1 MNTLNLS
8 DNLVRLRRERK
19 LTQKELADF
28 IGVTKASVSK
38 WETKQSL
45 PDISLLP
52 KLASFLD
59 VTIDELLG
67 YEPQLSREQIQKV
80 YAELAFNYTKLP
92 FDEAMQKSRELVRR
106 YYSCYPF
113 LLQICILWLNHFSLA
128 KEQEQQNI
136 LHEATELCEH
146 VEKNCTVIDICNDAI
161 TLKALFNLQLGKAEE
176 VIEMLEPLA
185 DPTRVSHQNDSIL
198 AQAYLAIG
206 DVEKAKSY
214 TQIGM
219 YLHLISLVG
228 SAIQYLSIQIN
239 DLTVCEETII
249 KIEGLIQL
257 YDLNK
262 LHLNSAANFYYQAA
276 LVYITHGAKER
287 ALEKLNQYV
296 HAVQSAFQDHFAL
309 LRSDSY
315 FDKLDEW
322 FNRLHHGTLP
332 PRNMQLVAKS
342 TLQSL
347 EHPLYVVLQD
357 DIEFQK
363 IYTKLAEE
371 VKHYE

>member
-8 DNLVRLRRERK
+8 DNLVHLRRKRK

-38 WETKQSL
+38 WENKQSL

-67 YEPQLSREQIQKV
+67 YEPQLSREQIQKL

-113 LLQICILWLNHFSLA
+113 LLQICVLWLNHFSLA
-128 KEQEQQNI
+128 KEQEQQSI
-136 LHEATELCEH
+136 LREAADLCEH
-146 VEKNCTVIDICNDAI
+146 IESNCTVIDICNDAI
-161 TLKALFNLQLGKAEE
+161 TLKALFDLQLGKAEE

-185 DPTRVSHQNDSIL
+185 SPTRVSHQNDSIL
-198 AQAYLAIG
+198 AQAYQAIG

-219 YLHLISLVG
+219 YLHLLSLIG
-228 SAIQYLSIQIN
+228 SSIQYLTVQIN
-239 DLTVCEETII
+239 DLAVCEKTII
-249 KIEGLIQL
+249 KMEGLIQL
-257 YDLNK
+257 YNLNK
-262 LHLNSAANFYYQAA
+262 LHPNSAANFYYQAA
-276 LVYITHGAKER
+276 LVYITHSKKEK
-287 ALEKLNQYV
+287 ALEKLNKYV
-296 HAVQSAFQDHFAL
+296 EAVRSVFTDHL
-309 LRSDSY
+309 MLRSDSY

-322 FNRLHHGTLP
+322 FNKLDLGASP

-347 EHPLYVVLQD
+347 EHPLFDVLQG

-363 IYTKLAEE
+363 IYRKLAEG